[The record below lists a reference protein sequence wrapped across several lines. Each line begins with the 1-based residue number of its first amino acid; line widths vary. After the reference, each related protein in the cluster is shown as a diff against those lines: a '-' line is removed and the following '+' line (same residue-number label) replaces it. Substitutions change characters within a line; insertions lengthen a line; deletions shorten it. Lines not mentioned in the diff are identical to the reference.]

1 MTYYS
6 AIQNPIYRP
15 AVRDILSITQAN
27 PAVVTTTFDGSTPG
41 AHGYLT
47 GIIARIDIPIQFGMQ
62 QLNGFQSVLT
72 VLSPSTF
79 SIAINTTGFD
89 AFVNPSPDPRYTTP
103 AQVVPIGEVAAI
115 LTQSFVNVLTPQF
128 QES

>member
-6 AIQNPIYRP
+6 AIQNPKFMP

-27 PAVVTTTFDGSTPG
+27 PAVVTTTFDGTNPG
-41 AHGYLT
+41 SHGYLT
-47 GIIARIDIPIQFGMQ
+47 GVIARIDIPIQFGMQ
-62 QLNGFQSVLT
+62 QLSGFQGVLT

-79 SIAINTTGFD
+79 SIAVNTTGFD
-89 AFVNPSPDPRYTTP
+89 PFVNPSPDPRYTTP
-103 AQVVPIGEVAAI
+103 AQVVPIGEETAI

-128 QES
+128 